1 MKTLVSLWF
10 VTAATALPAQQ
21 VWLQGG
27 DVLAGS
33 VTAVKDNRVQIRGA
47 DGSLRQLPVRQV
59 AREVAADGGVRRFA
73 AAAREGELTPP
84 EQALLEQVGC
94 GAEPGL
100 PELVAATDRPS
111 TALLAALRERLDDD
125 RAAVQMAAAQALAA
139 TAVPDAV
146 RAALAA
152 AVEQRSGRLLAAV
165 AAMCTSGAALAALDA
180 ADAGELIA
188 RGLAVRDAATRFT
201 MAWIGV
207 QLEVEG
213 AEPVLAKFVRD
224 RDHHRR
230 EAAAMALAEHGND
243 AGAAVLLAIARRE
256 RAPVQQANRDADAAT
271 RAFVDRLALRER
283 CHACELLGALRH
295 APALPVLER
304 LAQADDADLA
314 TAARAAAAAIRDG
327 AGAVSGDRDR

>member
-1 MKTLVSLWF
+1 MKQLISLWF
-10 VTAATALPAQQ
+10 VTTAMALPAQQ

-33 VTAVKDNRVQIRGA
+33 VTAVKDNRVQIRGS
-47 DGSLRQLPVRQV
+47 DGALRQLPVRQV
-59 AREVAADGGVRRFA
+59 DREVAADGSVRRFA

-84 EQALLEQVGC
+84 ERALLQQVGR
-94 GAEPGL
+94 GAELGV

-111 TALLAALRERLDDD
+111 TALLAALRERLHDD
-125 RAAVQMAAAQALAA
+125 REAAQIAAAQALAA

-152 AVEQRSGRLLAAV
+152 AVERRSERMLAAV
-165 AAMCTSGAALAALDA
+165 AAASTSGAQLGALAE
-180 ADAGELIA
+180 ADAGDLIA
-188 RGLAVRDAATRFT
+188 RGFAAREAVTRFT

-213 AEPVLAKFVRD
+213 AQPVLAKFVRD

-243 AGAAVLLAIARRE
+243 VGAAVLLTIARRE

-283 CHACELLGALRH
+283 CRACELLGALRH
-295 APALPVLER
+295 EPALPALER
-304 LAQADDADLA
+304 LSHADDVDLA
-314 TAARAAAAAIRDG
+314 AAARAAVAAIRDG